1 MKSRPVLDV
10 SQLSTVGFGP
20 RAPLW
25 WGVLGLIAIESTMF
39 ALLIASYFY
48 LRLNFKAWPP
58 PNFGFPDL
66 GPGTA
71 NMILLLVS
79 VWPMLWVDRAA
90 KRGEQRPVQI
100 GMIIG
105 TVIGIVSIV
114 LRVYEFPAMK
124 CRWDSHAYGS
134 VVWTGLGLHT
144 MHLVT
149 STLENL
155 VLTIYAFVRELD
167 PKHQLD
173 LEVNSVYWFF
183 VVFGWLPVYIVIYF
197 APRWL
202 N

>member
-10 SQLSTVGFGP
+10 SQLATVGFGP

-58 PNFGFPDL
+58 PNFALPDL

-71 NMILLLVS
+71 NMFLLLVS

-90 KRGEQRPVQI
+90 KRGEQRPVRI

-105 TVIGIVSIV
+105 TVIGIVSVV

-144 MHLVT
+144 MHLIT

-155 VLTIYAFVRELD
+155 LLTIYAFVRELD

>member
-1 MKSRPVLDV
+1 MKSRPVIDV
-10 SQLSTVGFGP
+10 SVLPTNCFGA

-25 WGVLGLIAIESTMF
+25 WGVLGLVAIESTMF

-66 GPGTA
+66 VPGTI
-71 NMILLLVS
+71 NMIVLLVS

-90 KRGEQRPVQI
+90 KSGDQGRVQI
-100 GMIIG
+100 GMIIATLMSIA
-105 TVIGIVSIV
+105 TVI
-114 LRVYEFPAMK
+114 LRCYEFPAMR

-134 VVWTGLGLHT
+134 VVWTGLGLH
-144 MHLVT
+144 MVHLVA
-149 STLENL
+149 SALENI
-155 VLTIYAFVRELD
+155 VLTVYAFIRKLD

-173 LEVNSVYWFF
+173 MEVNAVYWFF
-183 VVFGWLPVYIVIYF
+183 VVFGWLPVYVVIYF

>member
-134 VVWTGLGLHT
+134 VVWAGLGLHT